1 MKVEKNDTVLVNYT
15 GKFEGGEI
23 FDTSYEEKAKE
34 AGIHVPGREYSP
46 LEIKVGAAQVIK
58 GFDNAL
64 LGMEVGEEKEIKI
77 GPEDAYGDR
86 RDELVQSLPKELFLQ
101 NNITPEE
108 GMRLNTSQGIA
119 EIVKV
124 SGDEVTLDFNHPL
137 AGKTI
142 FFEIKVEDVKKD

>member
-1 MKVEKNDTVLVNYT
+1 MKVEKNDTVRVNYV
-15 GKFEGGEI
+15 GKFENGEI

-34 AGIHVPGREYSP
+34 AGIHVPGRDYSS

-58 GFDNAL
+58 GFDDAL
-64 LGMEVGEEKEIKI
+64 LGMEPGEKKEIKI
-77 GPEDAYGDR
+77 PPEDAYGDKR
-86 RDELVQSLPKELFLQ
+86 PELVQSLPMELFTQ

-124 SGDEVTLDFNHPL
+124 NDEEVTLDFNHPL

-142 FFEIKVEDVKKD
+142 CFEIQVEDLKKA

>member
-15 GKFEGGEI
+15 GKFENGEI

-34 AGIHVPGREYSP
+34 AGIFVPGRDYSP

-58 GFDNAL
+58 GFDDAL
-64 LGMEVGEEKEIKI
+64 VGMEVGEEKEIKI

-86 RDELVQSLPKELFLQ
+86 RPELVQSLPKELFLQ

-124 SGDEVTLDFNHPL
+124 SGDDVTLDFNHPL

-142 FFEIKVEDVKKD
+142 CFEIKVEDLKKA

>member
-15 GKFEGGEI
+15 GKFENGEI

-34 AGIHVPGREYSP
+34 AGIYVPGREYRP
-46 LEIKVGAAQVIK
+46 LEIKVGAAQVIR

-77 GPEDAYGDR
+77 APDDAYGDKR
-86 RDELVQSLPKELFLQ
+86 PELVQNLPRELFLQ

-124 SGDEVTLDFNHPL
+124 SGDDVTLDFNHPL

-142 FFEIKVEDVKKD
+142 CFEIKVEDLKKV